1 MALTPVAGQL
11 CQVLIPTP
19 IVVMNGLTTSWE
31 HRLVLLP
38 AVPLRKK
45 KRTRADMNIY
55 MDACSLQC
63 IFDESIIALDHLQ
76 QMYDTF
82 VQDAG
87 DNNEQ
92 SFALKVNDALSNAV
106 TYWRLLKNTVNECES
121 IVVARFPKPELWESI

>member
-1 MALTPVAGQL
+1 
-11 CQVLIPTP
+11 
-19 IVVMNGLTTSWE
+19 
-31 HRLVLLP
+31 
-38 AVPLRKK
+38 
-45 KRTRADMNIY
+45 MNIY

-92 SFALKVNDALSNAV
+92 SSALKVNDALFNAV
-106 TYWRLLKNTVNECES
+106 TYWRLLKTTVNECES
-121 IVVARFPKPELWESI
+121 IVVARFPKPELWEIDLRNEISTEFFLLFFGRKE